1 MQFSFQMTSFL
12 AILALSTNVACFR
25 APRALQPR
33 AETVAVASFP
43 QGMSQSVRANIVFS
57 AKSNDP
63 VLVHVDS
70 TGLPQEGGPFYYHIH
85 EHPVPADGNCDAVGD
100 HFNPFNAPADCDS
113 LPSNSYCEVGDLS
126 GKHGFINTTCF
137 ETKYTDPYLSLNPK
151 SQSYIGGR
159 SVVFHFA
166 NNTRFACAT
175 IQNVSGREARKYL
188 DTKAMVSDLE
198 KRSEVEFNATSI
210 DNSTSNGIVNKKL
223 VEYMRQKP
231 SSNISNGTFK
241 TLDYSDALSKTTPL
255 SLTGMLVVLSAIS
268 LL

>member
-1 MQFSFQMTSFL
+1 MTSIL
-12 AILALSTNVACFR
+12 AMLALSTNVACFR

-33 AETVAVASFP
+33 AETVALASFP
-43 QGMSQSVRANIVFS
+43 QGMSQTVKANIVFS

-63 VLVHVDS
+63 VLVHVDL
-70 TGLPQEGGPFYYHIH
+70 TGLPEDGGPFYYHIH
-85 EHPVPADGNCDAVGD
+85 EFPVPADGNCDAVGD
-100 HFNPFNAPADCDS
+100 HFNPFNAPADCDA

-137 ETKYTDPYLSLNPK
+137 EAKYTDPYLSLNPK

-188 DTKAMVSDLE
+188 DTKVMVLDLE

-210 DNSTSNGIVNKKL
+210 ENSTSSGIENKEIVK
-223 VEYMRQKP
+223 YMRQKP
-231 SSNISNGTFK
+231 FLNQSNGTLK
-241 TLDYSDALSKTTPL
+241 TLDYSGALSRATPL
-255 SLTGMLVVLSAIS
+255 SLTGIFVVLSAVS

>member
-1 MQFSFQMTSFL
+1 MQLSFPMTSFL

-43 QGMSQSVRANIVFS
+43 QGMSQTVKANIVFS

-70 TGLPQEGGPFYYHIH
+70 TGLPEEGGPFYYHIH
-85 EHPVPADGNCDAVGD
+85 EYPVPADGNCDAVGD
-100 HFNPFNAPADCDS
+100 HFNPFNAPADCDA

-137 ETKYTDPYLSLNPK
+137 EAKYTDPYLSLNPK

-175 IQNVSGREARKYL
+175 IQNVSGREARNYL
-188 DTKAMVSDLE
+188 DTKVMVSNLE

-210 DNSTSNGIVNKKL
+210 ATSSGIENKKV
-223 VEYMRQKP
+223 VEYLRQNP
-231 SSNISNGTFK
+231 YLNHSNGTLK
-241 TLDYSDALSKTTPL
+241 TLDYSDALSRTTPL
-255 SLTGMLVVLSAIS
+255 SLTGLLVLAAIS